1 VINSEFPP
9 MIVAELSHPGE
20 KRSENEDRYTAI
32 NYRTEVD
39 KKNAWLAVVADGI
52 GGHRAGE
59 VAAQITVERIVNNL
73 ISEKVSDPI
82 AQLREAVVAAGRA
95 VMQAA
100 EDEPELEGMGS
111 TVTVAWI
118 IDSRLYITSA
128 GDSRIYLLRGN
139 SLRQI
144 TIDHTWVQEA
154 IAYEIITPEEAKDH
168 PQAHVLRRYIGSR
181 ELPEPDMRLRLE
193 EDESDTKSEGNQ
205 GLRLHRDD
213 QILLCSDGLTDLV
226 EDSEIRE
233 ALQSR
238 SPREAVISLVDLA
251 RERGGHD
258 NITVVLLA
266 VPRLPSRRVLSRRS
280 TWFLATIAGAVA
292 MISITILALAASWWL
307 GIFPWS
313 SRTPTPS
320 MTSIESVAP
329 AIDLTLTTI
338 PPGAATPSL
347 MSTQLHTPTLAITP
361 TPRDTATA
369 FPLPTVAPTSTL
381 NP

>member
-1 VINSEFPP
+1 VKNGEFPH

-32 NYRTEVD
+32 NYRTEVEG
-39 KKNAWLAVVADGI
+39 KNAWLAVVADGI

-59 VAAQITVERIVNNL
+59 VAAQITVERIVNDL
-73 ISEKVSDPI
+73 ISEKVSDPVG
-82 AQLREAVVAAGRA
+82 QLREAVVDAGRA

-111 TVTVAWI
+111 TVVVAWI
-118 IDSRLYITSA
+118 IGSRLYITSV
-128 GDSRIYLLRGN
+128 GDSRIYLLRGD

-193 EDESDTKSEGNQ
+193 EDESDKKSEGNQ

-226 EDSEIRE
+226 QDNEIRD
-233 ALQSR
+233 ALQSQ

-266 VPRLPSRRVLSRRS
+266 VPRLPSRKILGRRS

-292 MISITILALAASWWL
+292 LISITFLTLAASWWL

-320 MTSIESVAP
+320 LTFIESVAP
-329 AIDLTLTTI
+329 DIDLTITTTAFDLT
-338 PPGAATPSL
+338 TPSL
-347 MSTQLHTPTLAITP
+347 VPTQSQTPTLAITP
-361 TPRDTATA
+361 TPRETATA
-369 FPLPTVAPTSTL
+369 FPLPTVAPSSTL